1 MAKTHLSLSHD
12 PELLNAPTDFTLP
25 VRDLR
30 AYTGAGWIVALC
42 GDMQTMPGYGVTPA
56 FHNVDIDAHGTT
68 ARPVLRRSAPARPLY
83 SSARRGGRH
92 RRSPA
97 RRRAAREGGA
107 RAGCPRPRTVKPG
120 LATILTGDDYAAH
133 AYERR
138 LRRIAGELGCR
149 YVSETLPG
157 DVEEADML
165 ALVGKLNADP
175 PRERNPHPAADPAAG
190 TPRRRSTARS
200 TR

>member
-1 MAKTHLSLSHD
+1 MAVVIDGARLAG
-12 PELLNAPTDFTLP
+12 ELREKAELELA
-25 VRDLR
+25 
-30 AYTGAGWIVALC
+30 AL
-42 GDMQTMPGYGVTPA
+42 
-56 FHNVDIDAHGTT
+56 
-68 ARPVLRRSAPARPLY
+68 
-83 SSARRGGRH
+83 
-92 RRSPA
+92 
-97 RRRAAREGGA
+97 ARE
-107 RAGCPRPRTVKPG
+107 RVKPG
-120 LATILTGDDYAAH
+120 LATILAGDDYAAH

-175 PRERNPHPAADPAAG
+175 RVSGILILRPIPRQV
-190 TPRRRSTARS
+190 PRRRSTARS